1 MGLKI
6 YLRLVALL
14 LIISIK
20 IEAQTITNYA
30 FSSSQ
35 SVYLPLTGANTPS
48 LTGGDFDE
56 GWYSRIPIGFEFW
69 FMGNLITEVHA
80 STNGLLSLST
90 NQPTAAA
97 SNNNL
102 STFSGSFN
110 RPIIAPL
117 WDNLDIDTL
126 SGALFSYLTTGTA
139 PNRVFTAEWKN
150 AEWNWF
156 ANAAT
161 ISFQVRLYESSGVIE
176 YIYNPETGT
185 LFSPSAS
192 IGIGGA
198 VNNQFLSLS
207 NSSATPNISSTV
219 STNNINSKPI
229 SGQLYTF
236 TPPIPSSVSTI
247 NFSNLTPTSIT
258 VNWTAV
264 TGAVKYAVFQ
274 SIDNVNFTYSG
285 NSIGNSLLVN
295 GLFPSTTY
303 YFKVYSISEG
313 AYGINPA
320 TGFATTQNGVV
331 SGVISIPTQAAS
343 ITSVLDSIKQYG
355 IGGPVTIELQNSY
368 VPTFERFPI
377 TLSDTLGTSANAPL
391 VIRASSGSTNVEI
404 YSPQNSFATILFTGA
419 RFITIDGR
427 PGGLGVDRAL
437 TIRAANNG
445 NAIEIYSSNNNQT
458 NVEIKY
464 LNLKA
469 ATGAVNIPALL
480 EIYGYNNN
488 LSSNIN
494 INNCFIGDSNI
505 VSNMGIRI
513 YSFNQ
518 SNTHNNSITD
528 NIIFNTGSNFT
539 GYGINI
545 TGNNNN
551 TWFIERNQFFNLL
564 PLSGTT
570 STLSY
575 YAIYVSGANT
585 HIKNNFIGGS
595 ELNCGGAAFEVGP
608 AANNNL
614 YYGIYFAGTTNQFA
628 NIQGNT
634 IANFFWPG
642 TSVQPWTGIFI
653 QSGRAF
659 IGDTIGNVIGNPLSG
674 NTSIF
679 VLSQT
684 TLGSPVAYGIR
695 TITTGNITIKNNNIS
710 AINAT
715 GVNATFPCGVNAIN
729 VSNTTQAN
737 ISDNIIGSTTYAN
750 SIRASSPNGFYPQTA
765 IGILVTSNNFGALNI
780 ANNTIAN
787 LGNSGTS
794 TSLQNYASAIF
805 VNGNLSA
812 NISNNNINNIFSAS
826 GNPSAN
832 GITSLTGIYYNTTS
846 SVSTSINN
854 NRIHTLRTTST
865 NTPASCIGIN
875 VISTSGNTIN
885 VDRNF
890 IHSFSTTSSSLL
902 ANMCALYL
910 QEGIINAT
918 NNMIR
923 LGIDHNGQSNNLSNP
938 IIGINKVT
946 TYNTSILNN
955 SVYIGGTATGT
966 TAINTYAFRKST
978 DGYDEVKNNIFIN
991 QRSNSTTGGKHYAM
1005 GFNTVNN
1012 VASNNN
1018 LFLASG
1024 NNGRLFQLGSV
1035 DFNTRLSW
1043 FTSTSLD
1050 DNSDSAQM
1058 YFINPTGNANNVDLH
1073 INAGIPTKVEGNG
1086 ATTYL
1091 ITDFDGDSR
1100 LGLTPN
1106 DIGADAGNFIKLTI
1120 NPVPVEWLWIK
1131 GEKNNH
1137 DAIISWKVSSQLN
1150 NQMYYVER
1158 SFDAKMFTPLY
1169 KINGDGTLYIPKEY
1183 SYTDKD
1189 VLSEANM
1196 VVYYRITQFDYSGKY
1211 SHSNVISVSNF
1222 KTIKESTQIWPNP
1235 ANEKLFIKLP
1245 AEITGK
1251 SVNLSITDMSGMLVY
1266 NQKTDYETLIELD
1279 IKTLKPG
1286 IYFTSV
1292 KIDDEVPTN
1301 KKIIIE

>member
-1 MGLKI
+1 MGLKFH
-6 YLRLVALL
+6 LRLLALL

-35 SVYLPLTGANTPS
+35 SVYVPLTGAITPT

-80 STNGLLSLST
+80 STNGVLSLSA
-90 NQPTAAA
+90 NQPTTAA

-102 STFSGSFN
+102 SAFVGTFY
-110 RPIIAPL
+110 RPLIAPL

-156 ANAAT
+156 ANTAT

-176 YIYNPETGT
+176 YIYNPEIGT

-198 VNNQFLSLS
+198 INNQFLSLN
-207 NSSATPNISSTV
+207 NSGATPSISSTV
-219 STNNINSKPI
+219 STNNINTKPTA
-229 SGQLYTF
+229 GQLYTF
-236 TPPIPSSVSTI
+236 TPPIPNSVSSI
-247 NFSNLTPTSIT
+247 SFSNLTPTTIT

-264 TGAVKYAVFQ
+264 AGAVKYAVFQ

-285 NSIGNSLLVN
+285 SSNGNSLLVN

-313 AYGINPA
+313 AYGTNPA
-320 TGFATTQNGVV
+320 TGFSTTQNGVV
-331 SGVISIPTQAAS
+331 SGIISIPTQAAS

-391 VIRASSGSTNVEI
+391 VIRAAAASTNIEI
-404 YSPQNSFATILFTGA
+404 FTTQANVSTFLFTGA
-419 RFITIDGR
+419 RFVTIDGR
-427 PGGLGVDRAL
+427 PGGIGNSRAL
-437 TIRAANNG
+437 TIRA
-445 NAIEIYSSNNNQT
+445 NNNSNAVDMYSYNTTQT
-458 NVEIKY
+458 NVELKY
-464 LNLKA
+464 VNLKA
-469 ATGAVNIPALL
+469 VSGAISIPAFV
-480 EIYGYNNN
+480 EIYGYFNNALAN
-488 LSSNIN
+488 TS
-494 INNCFIGDSNI
+494 INNCMIGDSNI
-505 VSNMGIRI
+505 MATIGIRA

-518 SNTHNNSITD
+518 SNTVNNTITD
-528 NIIFNTGSNFT
+528 NIIFNTGGSYN

-551 TWFIERNQFFNLL
+551 TWYIERNHLFNLL
-564 PLSGTT
+564 PISGN
-570 STLSY
+570 SSNLIY
-575 YAIYVSGANT
+575 YGIYVQGANAN
-585 HIKNNFIGGS
+585 IKSNYIGGS
-595 ELNCGGAAFEVGP
+595 DILCGGSPFEAGP
-608 AANNNL
+608 AANSNIF
-614 YYGIYFAGTTNQFA
+614 YGIYFSGSANQYA
-628 NIQGNT
+628 SIQGNT

-642 TSVQPWTGIFI
+642 TSVQPWTGIYM

-659 IGDTIGNVIGNPLSG
+659 IGDTVGNVIGDPLSG
-674 NTSIF
+674 NTSIY

-684 TLGSPVAYGIR
+684 TLSSPIAYGIR
-695 TITTGNITIKNNNIS
+695 TITNGNVTIKNNNIS

-715 GVNATFPCGVNAIN
+715 GVNATYPCGVNAIN
-729 VSNTTQAN
+729 VSNTSQAN
-737 ISDNIIGSTTYAN
+737 ISDNIIGSTNFSN
-750 SIRASSPNGFYPQTA
+750 SVRASSPNGFYPQTA
-765 IGILVTSNNFGALNI
+765 VGIYIASTNFGALNI
-780 ANNTIAN
+780 TNNTIAN

-805 VNGNLSA
+805 VTGNLSA
-812 NISNNNINNIFSAS
+812 NINNNNINNIFSAS

-846 SVSTSINN
+846 SAFTSINN

-875 VISTSGNTIN
+875 VISTSGNGIN
-885 VDRNF
+885 LDGNF

-902 ANMCALYL
+902 ANMCGLYL
-910 QEGIINAT
+910 QEGIINAS

-923 LGIDHNGQSNNLSNP
+923 LGIDHNGQSNNMSNP

-946 TYNTSILNN
+946 SYNTSITNN

-966 TAINTYAFRKST
+966 TAINTYAFKKST

-991 QRSNSTTGGKHYAM
+991 QRSNSATGGKHYAM

-1035 DFNTRLSW
+1035 DYNTRLSW

-1058 YFINPTGNANNVDLH
+1058 YFINPTGTANNVDLH
-1073 INAGIPTKVEGNG
+1073 INAGIPTKAEGNG
-1086 ATTYL
+1086 APTLLTA
-1091 ITDFDGDSR
+1091 DFDGESR

-1106 DIGADAGNFIKLTI
+1106 DIGADAGNFIKVTI

-1131 GEKNNH
+1131 GEKDNH
-1137 DAIISWKVSSQLN
+1137 DAIVSWKVSSQLN
-1150 NQMYYVER
+1150 NQVYYVER

-1183 SYTDKD
+1183 NYTDRD
-1189 VLSEANM
+1189 VFGEANM
-1196 VVYYRITQFDYSGKY
+1196 VVYYRITQTDYSGKS
-1211 SHSNVISVSNF
+1211 SHSNTISISNF
-1222 KTIKESTQIWPNP
+1222 KPIKESTQIWPNP

-1245 AEITGK
+1245 TEVPGK
-1251 SVNLSITDMSGMLVY
+1251 SVNISITDMSGLMVY
-1266 NQKTDYETLIELD
+1266 NQKTDYENLIELD
-1279 IKTLKPG
+1279 IQSLKPG